1 MQRFTSKKEWLNYQM
16 QIAHISKVLF
26 HFLSSM
32 SVCKAVCVCLYAQVC
47 ATVAIYSQP
56 PSCKHLLFKFT
67 HLIQIELLKLF
78 SI

>member
-32 SVCKAVCVCLYAQVC
+32 SVCNAVCVCVFVC
-47 ATVAIYSQP
+47 TSMCH
-56 PSCKHLLFKFT
+56 SSHLFT
-67 HLIQIELLKLF
+67 TTIL
-78 SI
+78 